1 MIEQQV
7 NSVSN
12 DDDDEESFLVKI
24 CECYFNELNELALNV
39 SKDENVAKGDDEHEA
54 KSNDECEAKDDVE
67 NEIEN
72 NDDTNSL
79 INETGSLKDETQG
92 NCQWTES
99 LIDKEESIYNMT
111 LPKSFYELDTD
122 TESPGPKK
130 TILGKSFIRQHRRN
144 LSLHDF
150 SSILDKKEVS
160 TLKVDAWLNA
170 SKNKNECKSSGEK
183 KNDADIEILF
193 NNHIEEENK
202 AKNYQRKIHPKYAN
216 KINDVSEALNIDA
229 VILGSSGVKRKRKR
243 IPNSDTDDSF
253 SKKFKHSH
261 KGWISYFSGWVA
273 DLFN

>member
-7 NSVSN
+7 NSVT
-12 DDDDEESFLVKI
+12 DDDEESFLVKI

-39 SKDENVAKGDDEHEA
+39 SKDENVAKGDEEHEA

-72 NDDTNSL
+72 NDDTDSL

-202 AKNYQRKIHPKYAN
+202 AQNYQRKIHPKYAN
-216 KINDVSEALNIDA
+216 KINDVSEALNFDA
-229 VILGSSGVKRKRKR
+229 VILGSSGIKRKRKR
-243 IPNSDTDDSF
+243 VPNSETDDFDSF